1 MMPSFA
7 ATRFTYDMRLRI
19 RLGNDEV
26 HHDQGLHFASNERTV
41 GVCRDRYN
49 WFTSKIERRIQYH
62 RNTGK
67 IGKTTYQTMVKR
79 VVFLEN
85 SLQATGTI
93 HVCRGRYL
101 SLRVAETLFDLTLLD
116 RKLADLTII
125 RLDLRGA
132 SSLGSLLSRFSRL
145 SQVPLRLDLGITSQS
160 ALDLR
165 GPTSQVPLDLE
176 SDVRAAD
183 LF

>member
-1 MMPSFA
+1 
-7 ATRFTYDMRLRI
+7 
-19 RLGNDEV
+19 
-26 HHDQGLHFASNERTV
+26 
-41 GVCRDRYN
+41 
-49 WFTSKIERRIQYH
+49 
-62 RNTGK
+62 
-67 IGKTTYQTMVKR
+67 MVTR

-85 SLQATGTI
+85 SLQTTGTI

-101 SLRVAETLFDLTLLD
+101 SLRVAETLFELTLLD

-132 SSLGSLLSRFSRL
+132 CSLGSLLNRFSRL
-145 SQVPLRLDLGITSQS
+145 SQVLLRLDHGITSQS

-165 GPTSQVPLDLE
+165 GSTSQVPLDPK
-176 SDVRAAD
+176 STVRAAD